1 MNSNIINRQ
10 TKTYPKDWRKLT
22 LEDVCQV
29 RRGASPR
36 PAGDPRYFG
45 GDIPWIKIADAT
57 AEPGRWLYRTKET
70 VNEAG
75 KEKSVF
81 LKTGALILSNSGT
94 TGHPKFL
101 AMDGCIHDG
110 WLAFDNFKGIDQ
122 LFLFYLLSWQTSY
135 LTYIADGSVQKNLNT
150 TLLKNLEIAL
160 PPLPEQ
166 RAIAE
171 ILGSLDDKIEL
182 NRQMN
187 ATLEAIARALFKS
200 WFVDFDPVYANRGER
215 PTPLP
220 AEVLALFPDTF
231 TDSDLGPIPEGW
243 EVGTLGNIAKNIR
256 KSVHPEDLPSNTPY
270 IGLQHM
276 PQQSIALSDWGDAE
290 EVNSNKYQF
299 QTEQILF
306 GKLRPYFH
314 KVGIAPVNGICS
326 TDILVIVP
334 KLEQWFSFV
343 LELVSSSQFIDYT
356 TAVSTGTRMP
366 RTNWRNM
373 SKYEVIKPPLT
384 LVKTYNEMTKPLFEL
399 IQQNIHQSRTLAE
412 LRDTL
417 LPRLISGELRV
428 PEAIL

>member
-1 MNSNIINRQ
+1 
-10 TKTYPKDWRKLT
+10 
-22 LEDVCQV
+22 
-29 RRGASPR
+29 
-36 PAGDPRYFG
+36 
-45 GDIPWIKIADAT
+45 
-57 AEPGRWLYRTKET
+57 
-70 VNEAG
+70 
-75 KEKSVF
+75 
-81 LKTGALILSNSGT
+81 
-94 TGHPKFL
+94 
-101 AMDGCIHDG
+101 MDGCIHDG